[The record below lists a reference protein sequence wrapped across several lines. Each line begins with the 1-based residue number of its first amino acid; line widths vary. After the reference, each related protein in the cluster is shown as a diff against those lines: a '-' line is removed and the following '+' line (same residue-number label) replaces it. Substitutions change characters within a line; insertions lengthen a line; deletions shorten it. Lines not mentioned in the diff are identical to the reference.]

1 MTNSWSRFDDRHS
14 GRSRGDR
21 SSLWSAPKPR
31 RGSDPCAT
39 EASPAAATCTCV
51 GPTTVLYDK
60 GRFDAKSWAIA
71 FVSDDAE
78 DIYHVFG
85 VTGAYQALVNH
96 LVEML
101 QTGAR
106 LAGLDVVRG
115 DQKPSA
121 PRLIDAVKADKGLT
135 ANQAEVL
142 KRLYRTRNDLQHAS
156 LDAQADEVYN
166 DIVLLQKTLARFAR
180 SYMRWLDGHGAQLL
194 PRRKVAPS
202 AGAAEQ

>member
-1 MTNSWSRFDDRHS
+1 LTTRTPDDREATGPVS
-14 GRSRGDR
+14 ARRRSPDEARILAR
-21 SSLWSAPKPR
+21 LKRLPPQQRALALALQPF
-31 RGSDPCAT
+31 SD
-39 EASPAAATCTCV
+39 
-51 GPTTVLYDK
+51 DK
-60 GRFDAKSWAIA
+60 ERFDAKSWAIA

-101 QTGAR
+101 QAGAR
-106 LAGLDVVRG
+106 LAGLDVVRR

-121 PRLIDAVKADKGLT
+121 PLLIDAVKADKGLT

-194 PRRKVAPS
+194 PPRKVAPS

>member
-1 MTNSWSRFDDRHS
+1 LTNSRSRFDGGRS
-14 GRSRGDR
+14 GRSR
-21 SSLWSAPKPR
+21 S
-31 RGSDPCAT
+31 
-39 EASPAAATCTCV
+39 
-51 GPTTVLYDK
+51 
-60 GRFDAKSWAIA
+60 
-71 FVSDDAE
+71 
-78 DIYHVFG
+78 
-85 VTGAYQALVNH
+85 
-96 LVEML
+96 
-101 QTGAR
+101 
-106 LAGLDVVRG
+106 G

-121 PRLIDAVKADKGLT
+121 PLLIDAVKADEGLT

-202 AGAAEQ
+202 AASLRKPAHR